1 MEKHA
6 MSNIGHNG
14 ELGVRF
20 NYRPL
25 NADQTSRYKRILEE
39 AKILATIIIRD
50 CPPDS
55 HESNVALGKLEEVVL
70 WVHAAIVR
78 RER

>member
-1 MEKHA
+1 V
-6 MSNIGHNG
+6 NGPQG

-20 NYRPL
+20 AYRPL
-25 NADQTSRYKRILEE
+25 NAEQTSRYRRILEE

-70 WVHAAIVR
+70 WAHASIIR